1 MREMTPARAS
11 CMESSSPSRV
21 RLASAGRR
29 REQRVGLLALPA
41 LAARRLKP
49 FSGRLDL
56 SGYSSAGIWP
66 PVCAK
71 FLLTMRQRPSMRDSV
86 RKLTNDSVPQ
96 NPSST
101 TVALAASPA

>member
-1 MREMTPARAS
+1 MIQVSSRECCHQAKGAARS
-11 CMESSSPSRV
+11 CQCDIATGVSGRMEKAAVRGVGRSSSSQPS
-21 RLASAGRR
+21 
-29 REQRVGLLALPA
+29 GL
-41 LAARRLKP
+41 
-49 FSGRLDL
+49 SC
-56 SGYSSAGIWP
+56 YSSAGIWP

-71 FLLTMRQRPSMRDSV
+71 FLLTMRQRPLMRDSV

>member
-1 MREMTPARAS
+1 MRRRATAARQTRQCRQQAKAKRLGP
-11 CMESSSPSRV
+11 PSR
-21 RLASAGRR
+21 RIPRRCLAGKAASAG
-29 REQRVGLLALPA
+29 VGRKQFFQ
-41 LAARRLKP
+41 AA
-49 FSGRLDL
+49 GL

-86 RKLTNDSVPQ
+86 RKLTNNSVPQ